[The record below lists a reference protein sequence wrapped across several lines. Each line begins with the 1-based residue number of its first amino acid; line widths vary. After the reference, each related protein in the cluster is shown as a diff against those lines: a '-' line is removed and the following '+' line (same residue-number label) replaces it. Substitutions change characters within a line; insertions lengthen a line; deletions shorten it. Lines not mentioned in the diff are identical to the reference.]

1 MSKSIKRN
9 FFDFLSKVFL
19 KEKIE
24 EKRKIG
30 ISNRN
35 IIKNRTETKE
45 KAHNKNS
52 ILQSI
57 KRLEMNEITDYN
69 RDILQNKIIDYE
81 NSLSSEQKR
90 ALTALN
96 GQYLVIAGAG
106 SGKTRTI
113 VYRTSLLL
121 ELGIKPEEIL
131 MITFTRKA
139 ALEMKER
146 VEDLLERKIKELD
159 ITTFH
164 SFCARQIINQKNYFK
179 VDKLNMLE
187 EKEKFTKLK
196 ELSERYHI
204 KKIKKVPFPS
214 VKRFSSLFD
223 KERLYGLFILEM
235 LTDSEKLYLEE
246 ILQVRNEFLIYKK
259 EMKIFEFDD
268 LLDIFIKGLERNEN
282 FRKIIQKKYKYII
295 VDEYQDSNLQQRKL
309 LNNLVGDNGNLMVVG
324 DDYQSIYGFRGAN
337 FENILRF
344 SDDFPKSKLIKLE
357 TNYRSTDE
365 IIKYSN
371 GVSDRFLISYSKIAK
386 GIGKRGPRP
395 QIFSFKTKEKEAIYI
410 VEKIKELLN
419 TGINLKEI
427 AILFRNKFMVMH
439 IMNEIKKN
447 GIPFYLKK
455 SDNEENQV
463 NEEESAEYLSILSVH
478 SSKGLE
484 WDCVFI
490 PVLLEGLFPSA
501 DEEKILEEEKRLYYV
516 GCTRAK
522 KILYLT
528 YPEFFYERTG
538 YFHRKS
544 RFLDY

>member
-1 MSKSIKRN
+1 MSKSIKGD
-9 FFDFLSKVFL
+9 FFDFLKKTFL

-24 EKRKIG
+24 EKQKIS
-30 ISNRN
+30 INNKN
-35 IIKNRTETKE
+35 IIKNRAEAKE
-45 KAHNKNS
+45 KAYNKNY

-57 KRLEMNEITDYN
+57 KRLEMNEITNYD
-69 RDILQNKIIDYE
+69 RDILQNTIINYE

-90 ALTALN
+90 ALTAIN

-121 ELGIKPEEIL
+121 ELGVKPEEIL

-179 VDKLNMLE
+179 VDKLNIFE
-187 EKEKFTKLK
+187 ENDKFIKLK
-196 ELSERYHI
+196 ELSIKYHI
-204 KKIKKVPFPS
+204 KKIKRIPFPS

-223 KERLYGLFILEM
+223 NERLYGVYILEM
-235 LTDSEKLYLEE
+235 LTDNEKLYSEE
-246 ILQVRNEFLIYKK
+246 ILQVRKEFLAYKK

-268 LLDIFIKGLERNEN
+268 LLDVFTNGLERNEN
-282 FRKIIQKKYKYII
+282 FRNIMQEKYRYIV
-295 VDEYQDSNLQQRKL
+295 VDEYQDSNLQQRRL
-309 LNNLVGDNGNLMVVG
+309 LNNLVGDSGNLMVVG

-371 GVSDRFLISYSKIAK
+371 RISDRFLISYSKVAK
-386 GIGKRGPRP
+386 GIGKKGSRP
-395 QIFSFKTKEKEAIYI
+395 QIFSFRTKEKEAIYI
-410 VEKIKELLN
+410 VEKIKELLDLG
-419 TGINLKEI
+419 TKLKEI
-427 AILFRNKFMVMH
+427 AILFRNRFMIIH
-439 IMNEIKKN
+439 ILKEIKKHN
-447 GIPFYLKK
+447 IPFYLKK
-455 SDNEENQV
+455 SDNEENQ
-463 NEEESAEYLSILSVH
+463 EEKAEQLSILSVH

-490 PVLLEGLFPSA
+490 PVLLEGLFPSE
-501 DEEKILEEEKRLYYV
+501 DNEKILEEEKRLYYV
-516 GCTRAK
+516 GCSRAK
-522 KILYLT
+522 KLLYLT
-528 YPEFFYERTG
+528 YPEFFYEKMG
-538 YFHRKS
+538 YFHKKS